1 MTLDTPWFSAAPRP
15 AAFVRTSIRT
25 KTSSRERVMEIRR
38 IHRDEGDA
46 VGRLWDRMC
55 REMED
60 GGPLTE
66 RGRGDLS
73 RMLAVSAFHRDAFCL
88 VAVDDTADDTADDT
102 DGPRIAGFVNGRTT
116 AEDGLLP
123 CLAGEID
130 SLYVVP
136 EERGRG
142 ISRALAEAAVHWL
155 RDHGART
162 VHYLSCADAHDDHR
176 FWQSLGFEPDMICL
190 SLYRE

>member
-1 MTLDTPWFSAAPRP
+1 
-15 AAFVRTSIRT
+15 
-25 KTSSRERVMEIRR
+25 MEIRR

-55 REMED
+55 REMDD

-88 VAVDDTADDTADDT
+88 VAAEP
-102 DGPRIAGFVNGRTT
+102 DGRIIGFVNGRAT

-123 CLAGEID
+123 CLEGEID

-142 ISRALAEAAVHWL
+142 ISRALAHAAVRWL
-155 RDHGART
+155 RDGGAHTIRN
-162 VHYLSCADAHDDHR
+162 LSCADAHDDHR
-176 FWQSLGFEPDMICL
+176 FWKALGFEADMVCL
-190 SLYRE
+190 SLYQE